1 MPETP
6 AAPMPETPA
15 APTTPEGGVEDLFK
29 ESPTT
34 TPPATP
40 PSTEPAAPAAPG
52 EQPKAAPVEDLF
64 KEASEP
70 SATPASA
77 ETPATEPPAAEAPA
91 AEPPAAEPAKGGTE
105 DLFSDPPAN
114 KSTSLEAPGA
124 MRLWTDNTGK
134 FSVSAQLVSFTAT
147 HVRLLKD
154 TGKYTTVPM
163 TRLSQ
168 SDLEFVAYARANW
181 TGSVASK

>member
-1 MPETP
+1 MPDTP

-29 ESPTT
+29 ETPST
-34 TPPATP
+34 TPPATAP
-40 PSTEPAAPAAPG
+40 TTPATEPAAPA
-52 EQPKAAPVEDLF
+52 EDLF
-64 KEASEP
+64 KETGDA
-70 SATPASA
+70 AA
-77 ETPATEPPAAEAPA
+77 PATTPPAIEPAAEPPAAEAPA
-91 AEPPAAEPAKGGTE
+91 AEPPAAEPAPEPTKEGVE

-114 KSTSLEAPGA
+114 KSTSSEAPGA

-134 FSVSAQLVSFTAT
+134 YQVTARLVSFTAT

-168 SDLEFVAYARANW
+168 PDLEFVAYARANW
-181 TGSVASK
+181 TGSVASN